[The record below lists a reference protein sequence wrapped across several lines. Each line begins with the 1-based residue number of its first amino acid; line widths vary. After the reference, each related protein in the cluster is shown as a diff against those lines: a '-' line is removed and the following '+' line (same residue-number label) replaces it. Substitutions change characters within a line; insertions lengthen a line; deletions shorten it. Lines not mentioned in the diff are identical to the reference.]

1 MKKLG
6 DIFVSFGEDISTA
19 DINGVSDRIAA
30 RTAAS
35 PSAFKEA
42 VGDLFYYLSI
52 MPEGCYKEA
61 CKYLIDKYILSRQ
74 DVWDTPSDS
83 LKIIGYARTMSDLLS
98 RAMPGSPVP
107 DVEVSGVQAHGRSA
121 ENGMWK
127 QRRQKTW
134 QLSRLRRDTYIMFY
148 DEECSSCQD
157 NIASAERLM
166 SADRKMR
173 VLFVKMQPEEA
184 LLDSFDLT
192 SLPYIIRVDKN
203 GIITARYVDFTRLE
217 RNTFGGK
224 GN

>member
-1 MKKLG
+1 
-6 DIFVSFGEDISTA
+6 
-19 DINGVSDRIAA
+19 
-30 RTAAS
+30 
-35 PSAFKEA
+35 
-42 VGDLFYYLSI
+42 
-52 MPEGCYKEA
+52 
-61 CKYLIDKYILSRQ
+61 
-74 DVWDTPSDS
+74 
-83 LKIIGYARTMSDLLS
+83 MSDLLS
-98 RAMPGSPVP
+98 RAMPGSQVP
-107 DVEVSGVQAHGRSA
+107 DVEVRGVQAHGRSA

-224 GN
+224 RN